1 LFSEAAG
8 IGVGIYGN
16 RIFKFN
22 LSHPEG
28 TFDTLAGN
36 VFGSYVDGFGT
47 NAYFKEIGDLA
58 VTANGNSV
66 IVADSGNDCIR
77 RIDIRT
83 AETSLLAGDVYY
95 SSRLF
100 LIPTKQGDSQERVL
114 VAGGPVGYASYEIR
128 LIDIGSGQVW
138 SLPSHFGPGLMY
150 PILIGNVLVHAEY
163 HSLKAIVVRDHC
175 RHHAS
180 FVGSACLCDPGW
192 QDSPSVLD
200 TTSLV
205 WNTSSPRPH
214 ACVACAPG
222 KFKAGAAGMC
232 EPCPPGTS
240 SVEAST
246 ECKQEEQ
253 PEQPSPPPPTASP
266 PTTSNPSIELE
277 ETSSTVNITGDF
289 FVTFIVTM
297 PYSRSDF
304 DAAKQ
309 EKYKAAIASV
319 AATSADNVEVSIK
332 VLSFVWARKPERPF
346 VTLCVNHVCR

>member
-1 LFSEAAG
+1 M
-8 IGVGIYGN
+8 
-16 RIFKFN
+16 
-22 LSHPEG
+22 
-28 TFDTLAGN
+28 
-36 VFGSYVDGFGT
+36 
-47 NAYFKEIGDLA
+47 A

-66 IVADSGNDCIR
+66 IVADTGNYCIR

-83 AETSLLAGDVYY
+83 AETSLLASLSGR
-95 SSRLF
+95 SWRLF

-114 VAGGPVGYASYEIR
+114 AIQQRIYTGHSARV
-128 LIDIGSGQVW
+128 IDVGSGQVW
-138 SLPSHFGPGLMY
+138 SLPSSFGRTFLH
-150 PILIGNVLVHAEY
+150 PILIGNVLVHADA
-163 HSLKAIVVRDHC
+163 HSLKAIVVGDHC

-222 KFKAGAAGMC
+222 KFKPGAAGMC

-253 PEQPSPPPPTASP
+253 PEQPPPPPPTASP
-266 PTTSNPSIELE
+266 PTTSNPNIELE

-297 PYSRSDF
+297 PYSRSEF

-332 VLSFVWARKPERPF
+332 VLSFLWARKPERRF

>member
-1 LFSEAAG
+1 
-8 IGVGIYGN
+8 
-16 RIFKFN
+16 
-22 LSHPEG
+22 
-28 TFDTLAGN
+28 
-36 VFGSYVDGFGT
+36 
-47 NAYFKEIGDLA
+47 
-58 VTANGNSV
+58 
-66 IVADSGNDCIR
+66 
-77 RIDIRT
+77 
-83 AETSLLAGDVYY
+83 
-95 SSRLF
+95 
-100 LIPTKQGDSQERVL
+100 
-114 VAGGPVGYASYEIR
+114 
-128 LIDIGSGQVW
+128 
-138 SLPSHFGPGLMY
+138 
-150 PILIGNVLVHAEY
+150 
-163 HSLKAIVVRDHC
+163 
-175 RHHAS
+175 
-180 FVGSACLCDPGW
+180 
-192 QDSPSVLD
+192 
-200 TTSLV
+200 
-205 WNTSSPRPH
+205 
-214 ACVACAPG
+214 
-222 KFKAGAAGMC
+222 MC